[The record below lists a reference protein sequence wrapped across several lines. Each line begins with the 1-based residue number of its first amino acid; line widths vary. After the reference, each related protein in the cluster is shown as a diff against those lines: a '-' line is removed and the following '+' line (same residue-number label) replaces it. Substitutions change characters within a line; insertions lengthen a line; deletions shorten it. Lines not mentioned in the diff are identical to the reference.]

1 MKAIVSAM
9 SVMLAVC
16 ILDGAWAG
24 TWYVDVSVPKAGDGT
39 SWEKALEKIQAGINK
54 AADGDTVIVAQ
65 GTYVENIQFKGKNLI
80 LTSTNPLNWNTV
92 ASTVIDAN
100 KSGSVVRFA
109 GTENQT
115 CVLSG
120 FTIRNGA
127 GTWIAQDANF
137 SGGGILG
144 VDPAVN
150 LSMTPFTHA
159 TIQNNI
165 ITSNSAD
172 IGAGVDVCDGLIRN
186 NIIIGNSGSASGT
199 GGGIGFCHGTIE
211 SNSIVGNSS
220 MGGGGIAHSNA
231 VFRNNVVVANIGFG
245 GGGEGWF
252 ISAHRSMAPRAGR

>member
-1 MKAIVSAM
+1 MKAIISA
-9 SVMLAVC
+9 VTVLVAVC

-24 TWYVDVSVPKAGDGT
+24 TWYVDGSVPKAGDGT
-39 SWEKALEKIQAGINK
+39 SWEKAFKKIQAGIDK
-54 AADGDTVIVAQ
+54 AAEADTVIVAQ

-109 GTENQT
+109 GTENHT

-150 LSMTPFTHA
+150 PSMTPFTHA

-172 IGAGVDVCDGLIRN
+172 IGAGGGRLRRPHSQQHYHWELGVCEWDRRRDRVLSRY
-186 NIIIGNSGSASGT
+186 
-199 GGGIGFCHGTIE
+199 
-211 SNSIVGNSS
+211 
-220 MGGGGIAHSNA
+220 
-231 VFRNNVVVANIGFG
+231 
-245 GGGEGWF
+245 
-252 ISAHRSMAPRAGR
+252 HRKQLDCGQLLYGRRRDRAFERRLPQ